1 MSLIISFIGKYF
13 MEGIIVAA
21 IGIATKFLSKF
32 FSIDRIAQIKEGIL
46 TAMLYA
52 EEAYGIGQGNEK
64 WQLAW
69 QKLIEILQKQG
80 IEMSE
85 KEMEM
90 ASIIMKAN
98 VPVVNEV
105 TYKTAPEAEVKA
117 HVEKLKVTRTPEM
130 IKMIENLKNKYPKAW

>member
-1 MSLIISFIGKYF
+1 MSLIISFISKYF

-52 EEAYGIGQGNEK
+52 EEAYGIGQGDEK

-69 QKLIEILQKQG
+69 QKLIEILQQQG

-90 ASIIMKAN
+90 ASIIMKAK
-98 VPVVNEV
+98 VPEVNAI
-105 TYKTAPEAEVKA
+105 TYKALPKKELEVKA
-117 HVEKLKVTRTPEM
+117 VKAKVERTPEM
-130 IKMIENLKNKYPKAW
+130 IEMLEKLRKKYPK

>member
-130 IKMIENLKNKYPKAW
+130 IKMIENLKNKYPKA

>member
-21 IGIATKFLSKF
+21 LGIATKFLSKF

-52 EEAYGIGQGNEK
+52 EEAYGIGQGDEK

-130 IKMIENLKNKYPKAW
+130 IKMIENLKNKYPKA

>member
-1 MSLIISFIGKYF
+1 MSLIMSFIGKYF

-130 IKMIENLKNKYPKAW
+130 IKMIENLKNKYPKA

>member
-1 MSLIISFIGKYF
+1 MSLIISFISKYF
-13 MEGIIVAA
+13 LEGIIVAA

-32 FSIDRIAQIKEGIL
+32 LSIDRIAQIKEGIL

-52 EEAYGIGQGNEK
+52 EEAYGIGQGDEK

-130 IKMIENLKNKYPKAW
+130 IKMIENLKNKYPKA

>member
-1 MSLIISFIGKYF
+1 MSLIMSFIGKYF
-13 MEGIIVAA
+13 LEGIIVAA

-32 FSIDRIAQIKEGIL
+32 LSIDRIAQIKEGIL

-52 EEAYGIGQGNEK
+52 EEAYGIGQGDEK

-69 QKLIEILQKQG
+69 KKLIEILQKQG

-90 ASIIMKAN
+90 ASIIMKAK
-98 VPVVNEV
+98 VPEVNAI
-105 TYKTAPEAEVKA
+105 TYKAAPEVEVKA

-130 IKMIENLKNKYPKAW
+130 IKMIENLKNKYPKA

>member
-1 MSLIISFIGKYF
+1 MSLIISFISKYF
-13 MEGIIVAA
+13 LEGIIVAA

-32 FSIDRIAQIKEGIL
+32 LSIDRIAQIKEGVL

-69 QKLIEILQKQG
+69 QKLIEILQQQG

-90 ASIIMKAN
+90 ASIIMKAK
-98 VPVVNEV
+98 VPEVNAI
-105 TYKTAPEAEVKA
+105 TYKALPKKELEVKA
-117 HVEKLKVTRTPEM
+117 VKAKVERTPEM
-130 IKMIENLKNKYPKAW
+130 IERLEKLRKKYPK

>member
-1 MSLIISFIGKYF
+1 M
-13 MEGIIVAA
+13 
-21 IGIATKFLSKF
+21 
-32 FSIDRIAQIKEGIL
+32 SIDRIAQIKEGVL

-69 QKLIEILQKQG
+69 QKLIEILQQQG

-90 ASIIMKAN
+90 ASIIMKAK
-98 VPVVNEV
+98 VPEVNAI
-105 TYKTAPEAEVKA
+105 TYKALPKKELEVKA
-117 HVEKLKVTRTPEM
+117 VKAKVERTPEM
-130 IKMIENLKNKYPKAW
+130 IERLEKLRKKYPK

>member
-52 EEAYGIGQGNEK
+52 EEAYGIGQGDEK

-90 ASIIMKAN
+90 ASIIMKAK
-98 VPVVNEV
+98 VPEVNAI
-105 TYKTAPEAEVKA
+105 TYKAAPEVEVKA

-130 IKMIENLKNKYPKAW
+130 IKMIENLKNKYPKA

>member
-1 MSLIISFIGKYF
+1 MSMILNFVTKYF
-13 MEGIIVAA
+13 LEGLIVFV

-32 FSIDRIAQIKEGIL
+32 LSIDRIAQIKEGIL

-52 EEAYGIGQGNEK
+52 EEAYGIGQGDEK

-90 ASIIMKAN
+90 ASIIMKAK
-98 VPVVNEV
+98 VPEVNAI
-105 TYKTAPEAEVKA
+105 TYKALPKKELEVKA
-117 HVEKLKVTRTPEM
+117 VKAKVERTPEM
-130 IKMIENLKNKYPKAW
+130 IEMLEKLRKKYPK